1 LLRIDG
7 IGLKEQNAHQDI
19 FAPFIRSKTSKGI
32 EGSGLGLNIV
42 KEIAEKH
49 GGQVWL
55 EPGQERGI
63 TFYVSIPK
71 NLQLSP

>member
-1 LLRIDG
+1 MIIKIFRPF
-7 IGLKEQNAHQDI
+7 HQK
-19 FAPFIRSKTSKGI
+19 KTSKGI
-32 EGSGLGLNIV
+32 EGSGLGLTIV

-49 GGQVWL
+49 AGEVWL

-63 TFYVSIPK
+63 TFYISIPK